1 MVARDWLEILQ
12 EMERWSKD
20 LDRFMTHVNTRSRS
34 YPSAMNYLAWNPDVN
49 IYETADSLLVVA
61 ELAGVETGDIQIKY
75 EGSRLVVLGQRRQFV
90 PDGVIAVH
98 RMEIQPGPFAFIVDL
113 PWAVTAEDA
122 EAKLEAGILRIRLR
136 KRNGGGGTIQI
147 QTGSG
152 GQVGSLG
159 NGSAGSS
166 EQENGLR
173 NGSENNT
180 EITGGEN
187 DK

>member
-1 MVARDWLEILQ
+1 VVARDWQEILQ

-61 ELAGVETGDIQIKY
+61 ELAGVESGDIQIKY
-75 EGSRLVVLGQRRQFV
+75 EGNRLVVVGQRRQFV
-90 PDGVIAVH
+90 PEGVIAVH

-113 PWAVTAEDA
+113 PWTVSAEDA
-122 EAKLEAGILRIRLR
+122 EAKLEAGMLVIRLG
-136 KRNGGGGTIQI
+136 KRNGRGGTIKI

-152 GQVGSLG
+152 GQVSGS
-159 NGSAGSS
+159 GSGINR
-166 EQENGLR
+166 EK
-173 NGSENNT
+173 
-180 EITGGEN
+180 EIAGGEN
-187 DK
+187 DQ